1 MKKAR
6 CLVFGSNF
14 FWLLFNGTRIKMDVI
29 VSIEQLMISM
39 AMRCKVKFRLA
50 IEMQITNLQNSPTS
64 FLYVTLELIHLL
76 ETIDEQKSH
85 FRCMEALYFFYI
97 TNFLFSGACC
107 CQNAER
113 GKFSRTAERYQRN
126 YL

>member
-6 CLVFGSNF
+6 CLVFCSNF

-39 AMRCKVKFRLA
+39 AVRCKVKFRLA

-85 FRCMEALYFFYI
+85 FRCMEALYFF
-97 TNFLFSGACC
+97 
-107 CQNAER
+107 
-113 GKFSRTAERYQRN
+113 
-126 YL
+126 